1 MTVHSRR
8 ATRVV
13 SALSATAVAG
23 SLALATPANAEP
35 QSTPEAT
42 ADSRIHDVQGT
53 GRISPMDGE
62 TVTVPGVVTA
72 KRQFGSARGFW
83 VQDPQPDDDPRTSEA
98 LFVYN
103 GDETPDVAVGDEV
116 SVTGEVGEYRPQ
128 GQDSAYQS
136 STQLTGAEWTVAS
149 SGNELPEAARLTP
162 DAVPETLAPEEGD
175 LDELELRPDKYA
187 LDFWE
192 AHEGERVS
200 VADVPLVSRSTDYDE
215 LYVTTKP
222 EQNRTPRG
230 GVVYGGYDDGNTGR
244 LKIESLIP
252 FSERPFPTANVGD
265 TLTGT
270 TTGPLEYD
278 QYGGYTMQA
287 TELGEVESGGIERE
301 TTREQR
307 PSELS
312 VATYNVENLSAVD
325 EQAKFDD
332 LAEGIV
338 KHLRSPDVVTL
349 EEIQDNNGADGN
361 GDGVVAA
368 DETLDRFAEA
378 IEAAGGPKYEYRQI
392 DPQELTDGGQPG
404 GNIRVGFLFD
414 PDRVSFVDREGG
426 DATTAVEV
434 EQTRRGA
441 AKLSVSP
448 GRVDPQHEAWDD
460 SRKPLAGEFTFRG
473 RTVFVVANHFASKG
487 GDEPTHGRHQPPT
500 RSSEKQR
507 HQQAE
512 VVRGFV
518 DELQQVQPN
527 ANVVVAGDLN
537 DFQFSDTLGTLTEG
551 GALTSLIDT
560 LPAGE
565 QYSYVYEGNSQVLDH
580 ILVSDSLRR
589 VDYDVVRI
597 NAEFAEQASDHDPQ
611 IVRFRPSAGH
621 FLDYWDWFWS
631 RFGG

>member
-1 MTVHSRR
+1 MTAFSRR

-23 SLALATPANAEP
+23 SLALGTPASAEP
-35 QSTPEAT
+35 QSTPQA
-42 ADSRIHDVQGT
+42 ADDTRIHDVQGT
-53 GRISPMDGE
+53 GRLSPMDGE

-72 KRQFGSARGFW
+72 KRQFGSVRGFW
-83 VQDPQPDDDPRTSEA
+83 VQDPRPDDDPRTSEA

-136 STQLTGAEWTVAS
+136 STQLTGAEWTVDS
-149 SGNELPEAARLTP
+149 SGNELPEAVELTP
-162 DAVPETLAPEEGD
+162 DTVPETLAPEEGN

-192 AHEGERVS
+192 SHEGERIS
-200 VADVPLVSRSTDYDE
+200 VADAPLVSRSTDYNE

-222 EQNRTPRG
+222 GQNRTPRG
-230 GVVYGGYDDGNTGR
+230 GVVYGGYDEGNTGR

-270 TTGPLEYD
+270 TAGPLEYD
-278 QYGGYTMQA
+278 RFGGYTLQA
-287 TELGEVESGGIERE
+287 TELGEVESGGLERE
-301 TTREQR
+301 TTRKQH

-312 VATYNVENLSAVD
+312 VATYNVENLSGVD

-332 LAEGIV
+332 LAGGIV
-338 KHLRSPDVVTL
+338 DRLRSPDIVTL

-368 DETLDRFAEA
+368 DETLDRFVEA
-378 IEAAGGPKYEYRQI
+378 IEAAGGPTYEYRQI
-392 DPQELTDGGQPG
+392 DPQDLTDGGQPG
-404 GNIRVGFLFD
+404 GNIRVGFLFN
-414 PDRVSFVDREGG
+414 PERVSFVDREGG
-426 DATTAVEV
+426 DATTAVDV
-434 EQTRRGA
+434 EKTRRGT

-448 GRVDPQHEAWDD
+448 GRIDPQHEAWDD
-460 SRKPLAGEFTFRG
+460 SRKPLVGEFEFRG

-487 GDEPTHGRHQPPT
+487 GDEPTHGRFQPPT
-500 RSSEKQR
+500 RSSEEQR
-507 HQQAE
+507 HKQAE

-518 DELQQVQPN
+518 DDVQRVQPN

-537 DFQFSDTLGTLTEG
+537 DFQFSETLGTLTEG

-560 LPAGE
+560 LPPGE

-589 VDYDVVRI
+589 VDYDVVHI

-611 IVRFRPSAGH
+611 IVRFTPSAGH

-631 RFGG
+631 RFGR